1 MWLDRFAEVVNRETV
16 PLDEAAFL
24 LAVPASPDLNVDAQ
38 CARLDGLAADIATPT
53 LDGLRQALFG
63 SGRFT
68 GNMLNYYEIENSYL
82 NAVLDRGVGIP
93 ISLSVLAIEVGR
105 RIGVPVAGVGFPG
118 HFLLRDKVDSSV
130 FIDPFHG
137 GREVTEIDCQVRFRR
152 DAPPGAPWT
161 DDYLAPVSNV
171 AILYRML
178 GNMLA
183 ITRQSRDLSLLVPL
197 LRMRSS
203 MPNATDTD
211 NGELERVSARLN

>member
-1 MWLDRFAEVVNRETV
+1 MWLDRFAEVANRPNV

-24 LAVPASPDLNVDAQ
+24 LAAPASANLDVDTQ
-38 CARLDGLAADIATPT
+38 CSRLDELASEIATPT
-53 LDGLRQALFG
+53 LDGLRKALFG

-68 GNMLNYYEIENSYL
+68 GNMENYYEIQNSYL
-82 NAVLDRGVGIP
+82 NVVLDRGVGIP

-118 HFLLRDKVDSSV
+118 HFLLRDKVDLSV

-137 GREVTEIDCQVRFRR
+137 GREVTAADCQARFRR
-152 DAPPGAPWT
+152 DAPPGARWT
-161 DDYLAPVSNV
+161 DEYLAPVDNV

-183 ITRQSRDLSLLVPL
+183 ITRQSRDLSLLVSL
-197 LRMRSS
+197 LRMRSA

-211 NGELERVSARLN
+211 HGELARVAARLN

>member
-1 MWLDRFAEVVNRETV
+1 MWLDRFAEVVNRTNV

-24 LAVPASPDLNVDAQ
+24 LAAPATANIDVDAQ
-38 CARLDGLAADIATPT
+38 CARLDDLAAEIATPT
-53 LDGLRQALFG
+53 LDGLRQAMFG

-68 GNMLNYYEIENSYL
+68 GNMQNYYEIENSYL
-82 NAVLDRGVGIP
+82 SAVLDRGVGIP

-118 HFLLRDKVDSSV
+118 HFLLRDKVDPSV

-137 GREVTEIDCQVRFRR
+137 GRELTSRDCEARFRR
-152 DAPPGAPWT
+152 DAPPGAAWT
-161 DDYLAPVSNV
+161 DDYLAPVGTV

-183 ITRQSRDLSLLVPL
+183 ITRQSRNLALLVPL
-197 LRMRSS
+197 LRMRSA

-211 NGELERVSARLN
+211 HGELERVGARLN

>member
-1 MWLDRFAEVVNRETV
+1 MWLDRFADVVNRENV

-24 LAVPASPDLNVDAQ
+24 LAASSNDTLDVEAQ
-38 CARLDGLAADIATPT
+38 CARLDQLAREISTPT

-68 GNMLNYYEIENSYL
+68 GNMVNYYDIANSHL
-82 NAVLDRGVGIP
+82 NVVLDRGVGIP

-118 HFLLRDKVDSSV
+118 HFLLRDKVDLSV

-137 GREVTEIDCQVRFRR
+137 GREVTAADCQARFRR

-161 DDYLAPVSNV
+161 DDYLAPVSTL

-183 ITRQSRDLSLLVPL
+183 ITRQSRDISLLVTL
-197 LRMRSS
+197 LRMRSA